1 LRDATFLTGIIFAA
15 VHSGLHS
22 PKSREVRG
30 VEAFKSHQITGFL
43 DVAVSRRNSQASEV
57 G

>member
-1 LRDATFLTGIIFAA
+1 
-15 VHSGLHS
+15 
-22 PKSREVRG
+22 

>member
-1 LRDATFLTGIIFAA
+1 LRVCG
-15 VHSGLHS
+15 GRPHS

-43 DVAVSRRNSQASEV
+43 DVAVSR
-57 G
+57 